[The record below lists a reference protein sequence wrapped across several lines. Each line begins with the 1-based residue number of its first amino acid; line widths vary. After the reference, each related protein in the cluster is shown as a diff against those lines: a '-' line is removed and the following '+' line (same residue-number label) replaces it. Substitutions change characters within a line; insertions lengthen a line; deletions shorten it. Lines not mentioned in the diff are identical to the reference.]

1 VVEPAWPLW
10 AESAESAEPAHRRR
24 RPPRAGRFG
33 WRIGAIA
40 VLTVLSVIVVLRPD
54 RSAHAVASSTVQ
66 RQQQQGGAAAGPVT
80 TPAPSGTPTPTAP
93 APPVQMIN
101 LKSDSSPC
109 QTNTASQFVLVSISA
124 QQAWMC
130 QGTEQV
136 NSTPVTTGNVSAHD
150 STPLGSWR
158 VQARETNQYL
168 TGPGYSDFV
177 RYWVPFNGSF
187 GFHDASWQTFPFG
200 SPLYQTDGSHGCV
213 HFPTPMMS
221 WFFSWISVGAHV
233 TIEA

>member
-1 VVEPAWPLW
+1 
-10 AESAESAEPAHRRR
+10 
-24 RPPRAGRFG
+24 
-33 WRIGAIA
+33 
-40 VLTVLSVIVVLRPD
+40 VLSVLSVIVVIRPD
-54 RSAHAVASSTVQ
+54 RSAHAVAASTSQ
-66 RQQQQGGAAAGPVT
+66 QPPQQQGAPAARPVDAA
-80 TPAPSGTPTPTAP
+80 PPASAPSP
-93 APPVQMIN
+93 AKPPVQMIN

-130 QGTEQV
+130 QGSEQV
-136 NSTPVTTGNVSAHD
+136 NSSLVTTGDVSAD
-150 STPLGSWR
+150 ESTPLGSWR
-158 VQARETNQYL
+158 VQAKETNQYL

-200 SPLYQTDGSHGCV
+200 SPLYQSDGSHGCV
-213 HFPTPMMS
+213 HFPTSMMS